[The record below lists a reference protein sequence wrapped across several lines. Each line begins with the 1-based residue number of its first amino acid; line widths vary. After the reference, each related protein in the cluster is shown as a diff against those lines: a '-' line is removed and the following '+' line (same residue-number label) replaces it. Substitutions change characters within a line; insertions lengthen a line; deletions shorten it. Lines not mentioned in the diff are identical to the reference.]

1 LAFLTLLQPV
11 SEMTSLDDLTL
22 LQWFVSGDAT
32 LEANQSLRVQPTNR
46 VRQLLGRRGKL
57 LATAYDEAFPSHIEV
72 RKGTEYGD
80 ILHQVL
86 VDHHF
91 VPVGQ
96 GVESQVL
103 CYAYYPIPE
112 GYHLVYDQAR
122 QLWKQWWTHPS
133 HLRDRHLQLD
143 LFVLA
148 EHQWHPIRSITLN
161 RSTLYVETMGGESV
175 HHGDDMMVWLEKD
188 LAETEDATQFWT
200 PPPQATPP
208 SSAQQPSAPQ
218 PAAPSRPVDR
228 RVPSATTATV
238 VDPSLAPLV
247 YAVDGKIYVQTA
259 AGLVIIEGDNL
270 TAHSA
275 TAPPMAVGV
284 RGAFR

>member
-1 LAFLTLLQPV
+1 
-11 SEMTSLDDLTL
+11 MTSLDDLTL

-32 LEANQSLRVQPTNR
+32 LEANQALRVQPTNR

-57 LATAYDEAFPSHIEV
+57 LATAYDEAFPPRIEV
-72 RKGTEYGD
+72 RKGVEYGD

-96 GVESQVL
+96 GVDSQVL

-143 LFVLA
+143 LFVLT

-161 RSTLYVETMGGESV
+161 RSTLYVETMDGESI
-175 HHGDDMMVWLEKD
+175 HHGDDMMVWLEKNP
-188 LAETEDATQFWT
+188 AETEEATQFWT
-200 PPPQATPP
+200 PPPKATPQ
-208 SSAQQPSAPQ
+208 SSASQSSGPQSSAPQ
-218 PAAPSRPVDR
+218 PAARSQPVER
-228 RVPSATTATV
+228 RAPTATV

-259 AGLVIIEGDNL
+259 AGLVIVEGDNL
-270 TAHSA
+270 RAHGA
-275 TAPPMAVGV
+275 KAPPMAVGV

>member
-1 LAFLTLLQPV
+1 
-11 SEMTSLDDLTL
+11 MTSLDDLTL

-57 LATAYDEAFPSHIEV
+57 LATAYDEAFPPRIEV
-72 RKGTEYGD
+72 RRGAEYSD

-86 VDHHF
+86 VDHQF

-96 GVESQVL
+96 GIDSQVL

-148 EHQWHPIRSITLN
+148 EHQWYSIRSITLN
-161 RSTLYVETMGGESV
+161 RSTLYVETMRGETV

-188 LAETEDATQFWT
+188 PVETEEATQFWT
-200 PPPQATPP
+200 PPPKA
-208 SSAQQPSAPQ
+208 APQ
-218 PAAPSRPVDR
+218 PVAPQPVAPQPVAPQPVASPPAAPPKPVER
-228 RVPSATTATV
+228 RVPPTATATV

-247 YAVDGKIYVQTA
+247 YALDDKIYVQTT
-259 AGLVIIEGDNL
+259 AGLVIIEGQNL
-270 TAHSA
+270 RAHSA
-275 TAPPMAVGV
+275 TSQPVTVGV